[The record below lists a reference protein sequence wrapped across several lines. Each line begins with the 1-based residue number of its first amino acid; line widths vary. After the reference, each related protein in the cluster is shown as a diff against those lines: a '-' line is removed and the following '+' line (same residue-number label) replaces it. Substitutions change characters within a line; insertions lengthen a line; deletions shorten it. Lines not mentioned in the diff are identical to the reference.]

1 MTADQPADAQSVP
14 EPADAQSVPDDPEQ
28 LRQDIERTRE
38 QLGETV
44 EALVAKTDVKAQ
56 AKDKVGQLTG
66 RLKDTTAQAKEQA
79 TARVGQAKDQL
90 ASKTADAKQAATAN
104 GATVKGAKDQLQAG
118 ATVVGGKV
126 RDVTPEP
133 VQRAA
138 KHAAARTSPRQA
150 VAGAAVAAVALI
162 SFVLV
167 RRRRRK

>member
-1 MTADQPADAQSVP
+1 MTAE
-14 EPADAQSVPDDPEQ
+14 EPSGAQSVPDDPDQ

-66 RLKDTTAQAKEQA
+66 RLKGTTAQAKEQA
-79 TARVGQAKDQL
+79 TTRVAQARDQL
-90 ASKTADAKQAATAN
+90 ASKTSGAKQAATAN
-104 GATVKGAKDQLQAG
+104 GATAREAKDKVQAR
-118 ATVVGGKV
+118 ASVVGGKV

-138 KHAAARTSPRQA
+138 RRAADRTSPRQA
-150 VAGAAVAAVALI
+150 GIAAAAVAAALLGFI
-162 SFVLV
+162 LL
-167 RRRRRK
+167 RRRRHR

>member
-1 MTADQPADAQSVP
+1 MTAEGPADAQGVP
-14 EPADAQSVPDDPEQ
+14 EDPEQ

-56 AKDKVGQLTG
+56 AKGKVGQLTDRVKG
-66 RLKDTTAQAKEQA
+66 TTAQAKEQA
-79 TARVGQAKDQL
+79 TTRVTQAKTQL
-90 ASKTADAKQAATAN
+90 AGKTADVKTKATST
-104 GATVKGAKDQLQAG
+104 GAPARDQLQAR
-118 ATVVGGKV
+118 ATAVGGKV

-150 VAGAAVAAVALI
+150 GIVAAAAVAALVG
-162 SFVLV
+162 FVLL
-167 RRRRRK
+167 RRCRRQ

>member
-1 MTADQPADAQSVP
+1 MTTDQPPDAGTSG
-14 EPADAQSVPDDPEQ
+14 VPDDPEL

-38 QLGETV
+38 HLGDTV
-44 EALVAKTDVKAQ
+44 EALVAKADVKAQ

-104 GATVKGAKDQLQAG
+104 GATVKGARDQLQAG

-162 SFVLV
+162 SFILV

>member
-1 MTADQPADAQSVP
+1 MTTDQPADDGASNAP
-14 EPADAQSVPDDPEQ
+14 SVPDDPEQ

-56 AKDKVGQLTG
+56 AKEKASQLTD
-66 RLKDTTAQAKEQA
+66 RLKGTTAQAKQ
-79 TARVGQAKDQL
+79 
-90 ASKTADAKQAATAN
+90 SATAN
-104 GATVKGAKDQLQAG
+104 GASARDQLQAR

-150 VAGAAVAAVALI
+150 GIAAAAAVAA
-162 SFVLV
+162 LV
-167 RRRRRK
+167 GFILLRRRRRQ

>member
-1 MTADQPADAQSVP
+1 MTTDQPADAGS
-14 EPADAQSVPDDPEQ
+14 SVPDDPEQ

-56 AKDKVGQLTG
+56 AKEKVNNLTD
-66 RLKDTTAQAKEQA
+66 RLKGTTVQA
-79 TARVGQAKDQL
+79 TARVTQARDQL
-90 ASKTADAKQAATAN
+90 ASKTSDAKQSATTN
-104 GATVKGAKDQLQAG
+104 GATARDQLQAR

-138 KHAAARTSPRQA
+138 RHAAARTSPRQA
-150 VAGAAVAAVALI
+150 AIVAAAAGVALLGFI
-162 SFVLV
+162 LIRK
-167 RRRRRK
+167 RRRR

>member
-1 MTADQPADAQSVP
+1 MTTDQPADAGS
-14 EPADAQSVPDDPEQ
+14 SVPDDPEQ

-56 AKDKVGQLTG
+56 AKEKVNNLTG
-66 RLKDTTAQAKEQA
+66 RLKDGTVQAKEQA
-79 TARVGQAKDQL
+79 TARVAQARDQL
-90 ASKTADAKQAATAN
+90 SAKTNDAKQAATAN
-104 GATVKGAKDQLQAG
+104 GATVKDARNQLQAG
-118 ATVVGGKV
+118 AAAVGTKV

-150 VAGAAVAAVALI
+150 VAAAVAAAVALI
-162 SFVLV
+162 SLILV
-167 RRRRRK
+167 RKRRRKL

>member
-1 MTADQPADAQSVP
+1 MTAE

-56 AKDKVGQLTG
+56 AKDKVNQLTD
-66 RLKDTTAQAKEQA
+66 RLKGTTAQAKEQA
-79 TARVGQAKDQL
+79 TARVAQARDQL
-90 ASKTADAKQAATAN
+90 AAKTNDAKQAATAN
-104 GATVKGAKDQLQAG
+104 GATVKGARDQLQAG
-118 ATVVGGKV
+118 ATAVGGKV

-150 VAGAAVAAVALI
+150 VTAAAAVGVALI
-162 SFVLV
+162 GFILV
-167 RRRRRK
+167 RKRRRK

>member
-1 MTADQPADAQSVP
+1 MTTDQPADAGSSVP
-14 EPADAQSVPDDPEQ
+14 NDPEQ

-56 AKDKVGQLTG
+56 AKEKVNNLTD
-66 RLKDTTAQAKEQA
+66 RLKGTTVQAKEQA
-79 TARVGQAKDQL
+79 TARVTQARDQL
-90 ASKTADAKQAATAN
+90 ASKTSDAKQSATTN
-104 GATVKGAKDQLQAG
+104 GATARDQLQAR

-138 KHAAARTSPRQA
+138 RHAAARTSPRQA
-150 VAGAAVAAVALI
+150 AIVAAAAGVALLGFI
-162 SFVLV
+162 LIRK
-167 RRRRRK
+167 RRRR